1 MARLFLLDGTAL
13 AYRAHFALQRS
24 GLSTPD
30 GKPSGATYGFTMTLR
45 KILET
50 EKPDGIAVAFD
61 PPGDTF
67 RHARYA
73 EYKATREKMADELV
87 VQLDWMREVVR
98 AHGIP
103 IFEVKGYEADDV
115 IGTLSTQAAS
125 RGDDVLIVSGDKDM
139 MQLVGPHVK
148 LYNVFK
154 PGIDLVVE
162 AEEAVKEK

>member
-1 MARLFLLDGTAL
+1 MPRLFLLDGTAL

-87 VQLDWMREVVR
+87 VQLRDRQRGR
-98 AHGIP
+98 AG
-103 IFEVKGYEADDV
+103 VAD
-115 IGTLSTQAAS
+115 GQ
-125 RGDDVLIVSGDKDM
+125 
-139 MQLVGPHVK
+139 
-148 LYNVFK
+148 
-154 PGIDLVVE
+154 
-162 AEEAVKEK
+162 